1 MKMQPDPDFIHRPL
15 AYKAGNRLRL
25 SYSVK
30 IEKKNI
36 RFRFVKLI
44 SMQLCSGCPL
54 IE

>member
-1 MKMQPDPDFIHRPL
+1 MKMQPDPDFFQRPL

-36 RFRFVKLI
+36 RFHFVELI
-44 SMQLCSGCPL
+44 N
-54 IE
+54 

>member
-1 MKMQPDPDFIHRPL
+1 MQPYPDFIQGPL

-44 SMQLCSGCPL
+44 N
-54 IE
+54 

>member
-1 MKMQPDPDFIHRPL
+1 MKMQPDPDFIQRPL
-15 AYKAGNRLRL
+15 AYKAGNRLQF

-44 SMQLCSGCPL
+44 N
-54 IE
+54 